1 MRTAPMLSIS
11 RLLFVPSLSQL
22 ILGLLISMPMFTGAG
37 RVAWGELAFAT
48 HVDYPAPG
56 GPGAMVSG
64 DFDRDGHPDLA
75 VANYSGTV
83 SIFLNNGDGTFRPGQ
98 DYSTGGQPRFL
109 YPVLSIATADL
120 NRDGILD
127 LVVANSAPN
136 NTVFVLLGN
145 GDGTFQTSVGFGTGA
160 GPGFVAISDWNGDG
174 RLDLAVT
181 NSTDNTV
188 SVLLGNGAGGF
199 GSKTDFATGINPV
212 SLAVGDVNGDG
223 EQDLIVSNLGAS
235 RLPGAALP
243 IGTVSV
249 LLGRGDG
256 TFLGKTD
263 YPVGVNPSS
272 VATADLNRDGNLD
285 LAVADQGNYGTVNA
299 LSILLGNGDG
309 SFRAG
314 AYYDDV
320 IPNPAFIAIGDLDG
334 DGLLDLAV
342 AMVGGVSV
350 IVFLG
355 NGDGTFQT
363 RRTYLT
369 GEGETSLAIADL
381 DGDGMLD
388 LAVTNVSDRT
398 LSTLIQVP
406 EAARAFTTIPYRTI
420 RLESD
425 RASWCVQIEPVDG
438 SFLVT
443 EVLANTIVMKYGSG
457 SIAAVPGKRTATADT
472 DGNGIQELTA
482 CFAKADLRA
491 LFAGLPKGTNTVPVT
506 LEGNLGSGG
515 KFRTRMTIDIVSK
528 GTGLVA
534 HVSPNPLNPVATL
547 GFMTSRPGFAKAS
560 IFDVSGRSVRVLLDE
575 PSLPSGYHALRID
588 GRGGVGERLGSGV
601 YFYRIE
607 SEEGAANGR
616 FVILR

>member
-1 MRTAPMLSIS
+1 MIRGCDMRTAPMLSIS

-64 DFDRDGHPDLA
+64 DFDRDGHPGLA

-160 GPGFVAISDWNGDG
+160 GPGFVAIQDCNRDG

-398 LSTLIQVP
+398 LSTLIQ
-406 EAARAFTTIPYRTI
+406 
-420 RLESD
+420 
-425 RASWCVQIEPVDG
+425 
-438 SFLVT
+438 
-443 EVLANTIVMKYGSG
+443 
-457 SIAAVPGKRTATADT
+457 
-472 DGNGIQELTA
+472 
-482 CFAKADLRA
+482 
-491 LFAGLPKGTNTVPVT
+491 
-506 LEGNLGSGG
+506 
-515 KFRTRMTIDIVSK
+515 
-528 GTGLVA
+528 
-534 HVSPNPLNPVATL
+534 
-547 GFMTSRPGFAKAS
+547 
-560 IFDVSGRSVRVLLDE
+560 
-575 PSLPSGYHALRID
+575 
-588 GRGGVGERLGSGV
+588 
-601 YFYRIE
+601 
-607 SEEGAANGR
+607 
-616 FVILR
+616 